1 MRNTLI
7 IGVLMC
13 FLVSSQNL
21 KDKYSYSKRIS
32 KGCKM
37 VLKNNAFG
45 IIDKEGELILPIG
58 YEDIDVFSKK
68 GYVIIIKD
76 KKSGLYSLIDKK
88 IIIPTEYG
96 DIEKIKNGF
105 RAYGRNYQVVE
116 FSLGGEITKTCTSIC
131 ASGI

>member
-1 MRNTLI
+1 MTI
-7 IGVLMC
+7 
-13 FLVSSQNL
+13 
-21 KDKYSYSKRIS
+21 
-32 KGCKM
+32 
-37 VLKNNAFG
+37 
-45 IIDKEGELILPIG
+45 E
-58 YEDIDVFSKK
+58 YEDIDVFPKK

-88 IIIPTEYG
+88 IIIPVEYG

>member
-1 MRNTLI
+1 
-7 IGVLMC
+7 MC